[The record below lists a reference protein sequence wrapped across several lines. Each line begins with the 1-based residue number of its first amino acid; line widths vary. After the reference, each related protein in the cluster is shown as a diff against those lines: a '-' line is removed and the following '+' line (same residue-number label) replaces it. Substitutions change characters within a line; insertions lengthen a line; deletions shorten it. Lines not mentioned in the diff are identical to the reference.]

1 MVHPLVRTHP
11 ETGRDALFVA
21 GGFMT
26 AIDGM
31 HDEESALLLGFLNRH
46 LDNPNLHVRWSWTP
60 GDLAIWDERCTNHR
74 ALSDHYPQYRQMR
87 RCTVKGD
94 RPFLATGAATSRTT

>member
-1 MVHPLVRTHP
+1 
-11 ETGRDALFVA
+11 
-21 GGFMT
+21 MT

-31 HDEESALLLGFLNRH
+31 HAAESAALLSFLNRH
-46 LDNPNLHVRWSWTP
+46 IENPNFHLRWSWQP

-74 ALSDHYPQYRQMR
+74 ALSDHYPQFRQMR

-94 RPFLATGAATSRTT
+94 RPVGPT